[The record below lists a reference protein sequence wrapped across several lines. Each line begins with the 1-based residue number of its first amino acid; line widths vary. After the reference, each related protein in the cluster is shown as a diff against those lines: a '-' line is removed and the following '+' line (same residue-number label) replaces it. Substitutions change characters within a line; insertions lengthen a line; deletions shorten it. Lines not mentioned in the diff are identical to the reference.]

1 MKELRKRVNGL
12 IAILLAVCLSLEISG
27 ERVAAA
33 TTINFGNNVAAGH
46 IDLADSVT
54 LSSIL
59 KENPTRLQLSAVG
72 DAMQHGS
79 SGGSFVINENSDS
92 GITDYLTPTPYENLA
107 ADGSTVYQ
115 SATISK
121 KLPVDYKAIQI
132 SAASVLL
139 NSDGEKVS
147 SPGDSCPIYSITLK
161 WVPAQT
167 YTLNYN
173 LNGGTGTAIASR
185 KQQWGKAYTFEKP
198 SDWTKKGYKLDGWSF
213 SSDGSKGRYA
223 IDATVSLPDNVIV
236 DAIDDQK
243 LTLYAA
249 WEPYAYTVYFNS
261 GSVGNQSATGDE
273 MPVVRSASDQT
284 ITLPECTYTLSNYHF
299 DGWKYMGL
307 DPYNITSGEG
317 IGTVYSTGSP
327 FNHLPDTDGEI
338 IHFNAQWK
346 PNTVSISYD
355 ANGGTGTMAGA
366 TYTYD
371 GSLFAYLLP
380 GADGSFSKEGYRFIG
395 WCENADGSSDIMPE
409 GSQYSLDFTKGNQDI
424 TLYAIWEP
432 NAYSIKFN
440 GNGGTGEMADQA
452 GISSEPTILNANQF
466 TSIDQMFAGWST
478 TGTGTVQYAD
488 QASFDYKAP
497 TNNQVVDLFAIWN
510 KLYKIAYDA
519 NGGDGSMEILLNAI
533 DGVGQILPECTYTR
547 AGYVFKGWATNPY
560 TLTAEYQPGDAFTYS
575 PQTAGETVTLY
586 AIWEAEG
593 ANAAD
598 RIQVGLGTVY
608 LTAGQEYFFG
618 EDGVY
623 KVDGD
628 PTAYPMNT
636 IFYVPASGNYTIS
649 VQ

>member
-12 IAILLAVCLSLEISG
+12 IAILLAVCMSLEMSG
-27 ERVAAA
+27 SDVYAA
-33 TTINFGNNVAAGH
+33 TYEFGEDASKYFTVDTIKDKVLLPGDI
-46 IDLADSVT
+46 IDA
-54 LSSIL
+54 
-59 KENPTRLQLSAVG
+59 Q
-72 DAMQHGS
+72 
-79 SGGSFVINENSDS
+79 SGGHFDVNFT
-92 GITDYLTPTPYENLA
+92 TDDNGVNAENLYA
-107 ADGSTVYQ
+107 LSNTTDGVSAHSSTLTVKTEANGFPIDTY
-115 SATISK
+115 
-121 KLPVDYKAIQI
+121 
-132 SAASVLL
+132 
-139 NSDGEKVS
+139 DG
-147 SPGDSCPIYSITLK
+147 IYVTNAYAL
-161 WVPAQT
+161 T
-167 YTLNYN
+167 GTNFNGYTVKYIELRGFRYPRYN
-173 LNGGTGTAIASR
+173 LSFDANGGTTTDTLPIITDCKFGSEEPIEFIFDYSPER
-185 KQQWGKAYTFEKP
+185 Q
-198 SDWTKKGYKLDGWSF
+198 GYSFADWSF
-213 SSDGSKGRYA
+213 SSDGTGHVY
-223 IDATVSLPDNVIV
+223 DDGTLTLPNEYENITTINDG
-236 DAIDDQK
+236 DT
-243 LTLYAA
+243 LTLYAV
-249 WEPYAYTVYFNS
+249 WNPYSYITYFNH
-261 GSVGNQSATGDE
+261 GNVGDQSADGDE
-273 MPVVRSASDQT
+273 IPVVESTSDQP

-299 DGWKYMGL
+299 AGWKYMGL

-317 IGTVYSTGSP
+317 VGTIYPAGST
-327 FNHLPDTDGEI
+327 FNHLPDKDNEI
-338 IHFNAQWK
+338 IHFNAQWE
-346 PNTVSISYD
+346 PNTVSVSYD

-380 GADGSFSKEGYRFIG
+380 GADGSLSKDGYHFVG

-409 GSQYSLDFTKGNQDI
+409 GYQYPLDFTEGNQDI

-432 NAYSIKFN
+432 NAYSIRFN
-440 GNGGTGEMADQA
+440 GNGGTGEMANQA
-452 GISSEPTILNANQF
+452 GISSEPTILNPNQF

-488 QASFDYKAP
+488 RASFDYKAP
-497 TNNQVVDLFAIWN
+497 TNNQVVDLFAIWT
-510 KLYKIAYDA
+510 KLYKLAFDA
-519 NGGDGSMEILLNAI
+519 NGGGGTMETLLNGI
-533 DGVGQILPECTYTR
+533 DGVGQTLPECSFTKE
-547 AGYVFKGWATNPY
+547 GFVFKGWATNPY

>member
-12 IAILLAVCLSLEISG
+12 IAILLAVCLSLEMSG
-27 ERVAAA
+27 GDVAAA
-33 TTINFGNNVAAGH
+33 TTYDVGEVGSTYKVT
-46 IDLADSVT
+46 DLAGQV
-54 LSSIL
+54 LL
-59 KENPTRLQLSAVG
+59 AG
-72 DAMQHGS
+72 DTITKSS
-79 SGGSFVINENSDS
+79 SGGDFAVVLSDASISEYASYELIVNELSNGVVARYTNDLEVLGIQGGYPGGYDGIQITEASDTGIMVDGSYTMKQLTLDWFRYPRYDLSFDANGGDATDTLPT
-92 GITDYLTPTPYENLA
+92 ITDCKF
-107 ADGSTVYQ
+107 GSE
-115 SATISK
+115 
-121 KLPVDYKAIQI
+121 D
-132 SAASVLL
+132 
-139 NSDGEKVS
+139 
-147 SPGDSCPIYSITLK
+147 PIYF
-161 WVPAQT
+161 
-167 YTLNYN
+167 NFD
-173 LNGGTGTAIASR
+173 SR
-185 KQQWGKAYTFEKP
+185 PTRQ
-198 SDWTKKGYKLDGWSF
+198 GYSFAGWSF
-213 SSDGSKGRYA
+213 SSNGTGHVYTEMINLPNKYENITSVKDG
-223 IDATVSLPDNVIV
+223 D
-236 DAIDDQK
+236 K
-243 LTLYAA
+243 LKLYAV

-299 DGWKYMGL
+299 AGWKYMGL

-317 IGTVYSTGSP
+317 IGTVYPTGSP

-338 IHFNAQWK
+338 IHFNAQWE

-355 ANGGTGTMAGA
+355 ANGGTGIMAGA
-366 TYTYD
+366 TYTYN

-409 GSQYSLDFTKGNQDI
+409 GSQYSLDFSKGNQDI

-440 GNGGTGEMADQA
+440 GNGGTGEMANQA

-488 QASFDYKAP
+488 QASFDYKAL
-497 TNNQVVDLFAIWN
+497 TNNQVVDLFAIWT
-510 KLYKIAYDA
+510 KLYKLAFDA
-519 NGGDGSMEILLNAI
+519 NGGGGTMDTLLNGI
-533 DGVGQILPECTYTR
+533 DGIGQTLPECAFTKE
-547 AGYVFKGWATNPY
+547 GFVFKGWATNPY
-560 TLTAEYQPGDAFTYS
+560 TLTAEYQPGDTFTYS

-598 RIQVGLGTVY
+598 RVQVGVGTVY

-628 PTAYPMNT
+628 PTAYPMNA
-636 IFYVPASGNYTIS
+636 IFYVPASGYYTIS

>member
-12 IAILLAVCLSLEISG
+12 IAILLAVCLSLEMSG
-27 ERVAAA
+27 SEVYAA
-33 TTINFGNNVAAGH
+33 TTYEVGDDSTYKVT
-46 IDLADSVT
+46 DLAGKV
-54 LSSIL
+54 LL
-59 KENPTRLQLSAVG
+59 VG
-72 DAMQHGS
+72 DMIKKTS
-79 SGGSFVINENSDS
+79 SGGDFAVGYSDTNIMEGVSNEISYEYESTVIYNDLTVTYIPDEYDGIQITEASDTGIIVDDPYTMKQLTFDWFRYPRYSLSFDANE
-92 GITDYLTPTPYENLA
+92 GTATGTLPTITDCKFGSGETTRFGFDNLPTRQ
-107 ADGSTVYQ
+107 G
-115 SATISK
+115 
-121 KLPVDYKAIQI
+121 
-132 SAASVLL
+132 
-139 NSDGEKVS
+139 
-147 SPGDSCPIYSITLK
+147 YSF
-161 WVPAQT
+161 A
-167 YTLNYN
+167 
-173 LNGGTGTAIASR
+173 
-185 KQQWGKAYTFEKP
+185 
-198 SDWTKKGYKLDGWSF
+198 GWSF
-213 SSDGSKGRYA
+213 SSDGSGHVYKT
-223 IDATVSLPDNVIV
+223 DVTLPNEYENITSVNDG
-236 DAIDDQK
+236 DT
-243 LTLYAA
+243 LTLYAV
-249 WEPYAYTVYFNS
+249 WDPYAYTVYFNS
-261 GSVGNQSATGDE
+261 GSAGDQSATGDE
-273 MPVVRSASDQT
+273 MPVVNSASDQT

-317 IGTVYSTGSP
+317 VGTVYPAGST

-338 IHFNAQWK
+338 IHFNAQWE

-380 GADGSFSKEGYRFIG
+380 GADGSLSKDGYRFIG

-409 GSQYSLDFTKGNQDI
+409 GYQYPLDFSKGNQDI

-432 NAYSIKFN
+432 NAYSIRFN
-440 GNGGTGEMADQA
+440 GNGGTGDMTNQA
-452 GISSEPTILNANQF
+452 GISSEPTILNPNQF

-488 QASFDYKAP
+488 RASFDYKAS
-497 TNNQVVDLFAIWN
+497 TNNQVVDLFAIWT
-510 KLYKIAYDA
+510 KLYKLAFDA
-519 NGGDGSMEILLNAI
+519 NGGGGAMDTLLNGI
-533 DGVGQILPECTYTR
+533 DGIGQTLPECAFTKE
-547 AGYVFKGWATNPY
+547 GFVFKGWATNPY

-598 RIQVGLGTVY
+598 RIQVGVGTVY

-618 EDGVY
+618 SEGVY

-636 IFYVPASGNYTIS
+636 IFYVPVSGNYTIS

>member
-12 IAILLAVCLSLEISG
+12 IAILLAVCMSLEMSG
-27 ERVAAA
+27 GEVYAATEYSFGDSVQAYTINNIAGTVLVTGDTIKKTDSGGKFAVVLSDTSIRTHVTYQEYSYDVSDGVVAKYTTELTVKDIPEGYDGIQITEASDTGIKVDYSYTMKQLTLGWFRYPRYTLSYHGNGGTIGGNEVFDDKTTHVYYLKGTSHGYPSFDVQPQRQGYSLLGWSFKSDGKGKVYTIEDELITLPNEDI
-33 TTINFGNNVAAGH
+33 TTIN
-46 IDLADSVT
+46 D
-54 LSSIL
+54 
-59 KENPTRLQLSAVG
+59 G
-72 DAMQHGS
+72 D
-79 SGGSFVINENSDS
+79 
-92 GITDYLTPTPYENLA
+92 
-107 ADGSTVYQ
+107 
-115 SATISK
+115 
-121 KLPVDYKAIQI
+121 
-132 SAASVLL
+132 
-139 NSDGEKVS
+139 
-147 SPGDSCPIYSITLK
+147 
-161 WVPAQT
+161 
-167 YTLNYN
+167 
-173 LNGGTGTAIASR
+173 
-185 KQQWGKAYTFEKP
+185 
-198 SDWTKKGYKLDGWSF
+198 
-213 SSDGSKGRYA
+213 
-223 IDATVSLPDNVIV
+223 
-236 DAIDDQK
+236 K
-243 LTLYAA
+243 LTLYAV
-249 WEPYAYTVYFNS
+249 WNPYAYTVYFNS
-261 GSVGNQSATGDE
+261 GSVGDQSATGDE

-299 DGWKYMGL
+299 AGWKYMGL

-317 IGTVYSTGSP
+317 IGTVYPTSSP

-338 IHFNAQWK
+338 IHFNAQWE

-371 GSLFAYLLP
+371 GSIFAYLLP
-380 GADGSFSKEGYRFIG
+380 GADGSLSKDGYRFIG

-409 GSQYSLDFTKGNQDI
+409 GYQYPLDFSKGNQDI

-432 NAYSIKFN
+432 NAYSIRFN
-440 GNGGTGEMADQA
+440 GNGGTGEMANQA
-452 GISSEPTILNANQF
+452 GISSEPTILNPNQF

-478 TGTGTVQYAD
+478 IGTGTVQYAD
-488 QASFDYKAP
+488 RASFDYKAS
-497 TNNQVVDLFAIWN
+497 TNNQVVDLFAIWT
-510 KLYKIAYDA
+510 KLYKLAFDA
-519 NGGDGSMEILLNAI
+519 NGGGGTMDTLLNGI
-533 DGVGQILPECTYTR
+533 DGIGQTLPECAFTKE
-547 AGYVFKGWATNPY
+547 GFVFKGWATNPY
-560 TLTAEYQPGDAFTYS
+560 TLTAEYQPGDSFTYS

-636 IFYVPASGNYTIS
+636 IFYVPVSGNYTIS